1 MTISSTDDPRAGPF
15 NGNGS
20 QTAFPFEFKAFSKED
35 LLVVRT
41 DADGLEFTLVL
52 DSDYSVTLNADQN
65 ADPGGSIT
73 YPVSGAALPAG
84 ETLTIASN
92 LDYTQETDITNGGGF
107 YPQVIEDALDRNT
120 MLIKQVNSKVD
131 RALQVA
137 VSTPDD
143 VDVILPPPSAQKI
156 IGWNDTATGLVNRD
170 ITDFATVVAFAA
182 WQSQTFDG
190 DGVTT
195 QFVLSSDPGNIN
207 NLDIAIGGVTQTPAV
222 DFTLSGTTL
231 TFTTAPPSGTDNIF
245 VRWGQ
250 ALPQGA
256 ATADQVSFNYALTYA
271 PGTVGY
277 ALKQNRIDVRLL
289 GVDNTGA
296 TDCSA
301 AMAAA
306 LALGVPLAM
315 RGTFKLL
322 SKVTYTGAVDILG
335 EDCTINSDVT
345 CFEITDGD
353 GSRIRNLSLMPIT
366 TPYTLLRNTTTWVNA
381 AGDVVQSLE
390 GYQPSALDTDIWASL
405 SGAIQ
410 NQSANKTI
418 NPGIIFKSSTGL
430 TARRD
435 VQISGITG
443 RAVLIQLEGYS
454 DSEVSGCD
462 FGAGPREGI
471 NFLNGQTLARG
482 ARNRI
487 INNRVRYASQCG
499 ILWWA
504 QDELECYG
512 NDSRLNGESNY
523 KSYQYDGTNT
533 TDVISKRCRIFGN
546 HSQDAFYDGFD
557 LQSYYNVA
565 DPGVYTANQCYGNTS
580 RNCRHTT
587 FTINGEGDT
596 MSLNYAERSGS
607 HGISVKSKRATV
619 TGNSTKDCCAFPAV
633 HAFQI
638 FDMLVQGDGINS
650 SSNNIANA
658 TAAYT
663 YNYLHS
669 GVTGADPTTGDEGFD
684 FGNRCSGG
692 PDRITVSKNIPT
704 YLITSVVKSITAATY
719 TVAGTDAALSFFTS
733 ATCTVTLPSPA
744 AYPGR
749 VLSFR
754 NTAAFA
760 INSASANV
768 SPIGGGA
775 LSASILAATVGKWC
789 ELQSDGTNWL
799 IMSSN

>member
-1 MTISSTDDPRAGPF
+1 VPF
-15 NGNGS
+15 YFIESG
-20 QTAFPFEFKAFSKED
+20 D
-35 LLVVRT
+35 LSLIHT
-41 DADGLEFTLVL
+41 DADGTETELVL
-52 DSDYSVTLNADQN
+52 DVDYSVTGAGDPTGTVTTTIAYPSGGTITVLRDVQPLQTHDFTDGDDFPAATVEIGLDRLTQLVQQALEIVGRALVFSPSDAD
-65 ADPGGSIT
+65 GST
-73 YPVSGAALPAG
+73 LPAAASRANLLLGFDSDGRVSLVAPVSGSAAAL
-84 ETLTIASN
+84 
-92 LDYTQETDITNGGGF
+92 
-107 YPQVIEDALDRNT
+107 ALDLANT
-120 MLIKQVNSKVD
+120 ASATKGP
-131 RALQVA
+131 ALV
-137 VSTPDD
+137 
-143 VDVILPPPSAQKI
+143 
-156 IGWNDTATGLVNRD
+156 G
-170 ITDFATVVAFAA
+170 FA
-182 WQSQTFDG
+182 
-190 DGVTT
+190 
-195 QFVLSSDPGNIN
+195 
-207 NLDIAIGGVTQTPAV
+207 
-222 DFTLSGTTL
+222 
-231 TFTTAPPSGTDNIF
+231 
-245 VRWGQ
+245 
-250 ALPQGA
+250 
-256 ATADQVSFNYALTYA
+256 YAMAYA
-271 PGTVGY
+271 SGTVGY
-277 ALKQNRIDVRLL
+277 ALKQHRIDVRLL

-296 TDCSA
+296 TDCSTA
-301 AMAAA
+301 LAAA
-306 LALGVPLAM
+306 LALGIPLAM

-353 GSRIRNLSLMPIT
+353 GSRIRNLNLMPIT
-366 TPYTLLRNTTTWVNA
+366 TPYTLLRNTTTWVNV

>member
-41 DADGLEFTLVL
+41 DDDGLEFTLVL
-52 DSDYSVTLNADQN
+52 DSDFSVALNADQN
-65 ADPGGSIT
+65 ADPGGTVT
-73 YPVSGAALPAG
+73 YPISGTVLPAG

-120 MLIKQVNSKVD
+120 MLVKQVGEKVN
-131 RALQVA
+131 RALRVA

-143 VDVILPPPSAQKI
+143 VDVTLPAPSAQKI

-190 DGVTT
+190 TGAQTAFT
-195 QFVLSSDPGNIN
+195 LSSDPGNIN

-231 TFTTAPPSGTDNIF
+231 TFTSAPPAGTDNVF

-256 ATADQVSFNYALTYA
+256 ATADQVSFDYAL
-271 PGTVGY
+271 PY
-277 ALKQNRIDVRLL
+277 ALNTAGHAIKQNRIDVRLL

-301 AMAAA
+301 ALAAA

-322 SKVTYTGAVDILG
+322 SKVTYTGKVDILG
-335 EDCTINSDVT
+335 ENCQINSDVT
-345 CFEITDGD
+345 CFEITNGD
-353 GSRIRNLSLMPIT
+353 GSRIRDLKLMPIT
-366 TPYTLLRNTTTWVNA
+366 TPYTLLRNLTTWVNVA
-381 AGDVVQSLE
+381 ADVVQSLE

-405 SGAIQ
+405 SAGIQ
-410 NQSANKTI
+410 NQSASKTI
-418 NPGIIFKSSTGL
+418 NPGIIFKASSSV
-430 TARRD
+430 ARKD
-435 VQISGITG
+435 VRISGITG

-454 DSEVSGCD
+454 DSVVENCD

-471 NFLNGQTLARG
+471 NFLNGQGLARG

-487 INNRVRYASQCG
+487 SNNKVRYASQCG

-504 QDELECYG
+504 QDELACYG

-533 TDVISKRCRIFGN
+533 TDVISKRCRVFGN

-557 LQSYYNVA
+557 LQSYYGVP
-565 DPGVYTANQCYGNTS
+565 DPGVYTANKVFENTS
-580 RNCRHTT
+580 VNCRHTT
-587 FTINGEGDT
+587 YTINGEGDT
-596 MSLNYAERSGS
+596 VSLNYAELSGS

-619 TGNSTKDCCAFPAV
+619 TGNDTKNCCAFPAV

-638 FDMLVQGDGINS
+638 FDMLIQGDGINS
-650 SSNNIANA
+650 SSNNISNA

-719 TVAGTDAALSFFTS
+719 AVAGTDAALSFFTS

-760 INSASANV
+760 INSDSANV

-775 LSASILAATVGKWC
+775 LASAILAATVGKWC

-799 IMSSN
+799 VMSSN